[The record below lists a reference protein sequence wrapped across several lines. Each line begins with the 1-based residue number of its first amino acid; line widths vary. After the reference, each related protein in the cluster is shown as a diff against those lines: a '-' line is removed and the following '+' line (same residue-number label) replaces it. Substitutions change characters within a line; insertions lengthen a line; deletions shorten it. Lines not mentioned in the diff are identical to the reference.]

1 MKPYGQMLAMAAAAL
16 LAQSCLIEN
25 DMSYPRILANVIA
38 FAVEG
43 QESCSIDADS
53 RTVTIVLEETAD
65 PASLKVTESAVSE
78 GVSST
83 DFPKAD
89 AIIDLTE
96 TRTYT
101 LSTYQDY
108 IWTVTAVQPVDR
120 YIRCENQGSSPIIN
134 PEMRIANVFVLESQS
149 LQHLTITDMK
159 LEKEG
164 SAIYLVT
171 AGPDGAETVSDTPC
185 VFPMEDVDVLTGMT
199 AEVRYDDV
207 KVRWKITFEQ
217 ETVATEITKANPWC
231 YHVDIEGKFDGAGT
245 PYIEYRK
252 VGDQDGKAAEG
263 EWTRFDDLVVDGINI
278 SAKVPSDCRNRDHR
292 YPGPDLQH
300 EFQ

>member
-134 PEMRIANVFVLESQS
+134 SEIVMGVAFMLFF
-149 LQHLTITDMK
+149 TTF
-159 LEKEG
+159 
-164 SAIYLVT
+164 A
-171 AGPDGAETVSDTPC
+171 
-185 VFPMEDVDVLTGMT
+185 FPNGYTRLILGH
-199 AEVRYDDV
+199 
-207 KVRWKITFEQ
+207 ITF
-217 ETVATEITKANPWC
+217 C
-231 YHVDIEGKFDGAGT
+231 T
-245 PYIEYRK
+245 PY
-252 VGDQDGKAAEG
+252 
-263 EWTRFDDLVVDGINI
+263 VVLSVMPRRMAPPAWGRHRSITCWAI
-278 SAKVPSDCRNRDHR
+278 S
-292 YPGPDLQH
+292 
-300 EFQ
+300 